1 MEESNLKYLKKA
13 QDRAPESLEKLRKDV
28 EAIVANVAEN
38 GDEALKSYN
47 EAFDGCKRRAL
58 RVSGAEIE
66 AAYAGLD
73 EREIAD
79 IRAAAA
85 NIGRFAREQRRTVA
99 DLPLPTFK
107 PSPGVRLGH
116 RVIPARSCCC
126 YVPGGNYP
134 LYSSALML
142 AIPAKVAGVPRV
154 AACSPAMR
162 GTDRINPRTRDAW
175 EHNGEVILADSID
188 EAIANDRA
196 PEHLEV
202 QTRAAEIR
210 LESEDLGA

>member
-73 EREIAD
+73 SGVFFFMSCNGINAVYC
-79 IRAAAA
+79 
-85 NIGRFAREQRRTVA
+85 GRRRKGLQYPQ
-99 DLPLPTFK
+99 DGCRTFT
-107 PSPGVRLGH
+107 
-116 RVIPARSCCC
+116 
-126 YVPGGNYP
+126 
-134 LYSSALML
+134 LY
-142 AIPAKVAGVPRV
+142 
-154 AACSPAMR
+154 
-162 GTDRINPRTRDAW
+162 
-175 EHNGEVILADSID
+175 
-188 EAIANDRA
+188 
-196 PEHLEV
+196 
-202 QTRAAEIR
+202 
-210 LESEDLGA
+210 